1 MPTEPNKTQ
10 TSKPTNEEAD
20 RQRQQQVEDYF
31 NRALE
36 SSDQLL
42 KFVRNRERGLF
53 QVLNRDSGPV
63 FRLGRRPR

>member
-1 MPTEPNKTQ
+1 MEADKTQ

-31 NRALE
+31 NRAME
-36 SSDQLL
+36 SSDELL

-53 QVLNRDSGPV
+53 QVLNRDSGRL
-63 FRLGRRPR
+63 FRVGRHQS